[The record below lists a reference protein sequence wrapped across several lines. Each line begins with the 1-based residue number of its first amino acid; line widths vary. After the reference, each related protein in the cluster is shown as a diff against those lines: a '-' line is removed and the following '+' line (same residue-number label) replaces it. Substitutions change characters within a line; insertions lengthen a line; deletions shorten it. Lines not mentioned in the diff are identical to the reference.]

1 MWVIYS
7 GRISTVKNET
17 ESVKIDKEVLAK
29 CRRIARREGRTLS
42 GLIRV
47 LLMQALS
54 TDRRSNDS

>member
-1 MWVIYS
+1 M
-7 GRISTVKNET
+7 KNET